1 MAFIKD
7 QTPTSPIRQ
16 ALATCKGA
24 VTATAL
30 FSFCGNVLLFVSPLY
45 MLQVYDRVLSSRS
58 GSTLLMLT
66 LVAAFLLAVL
76 GSLEAVRSR
85 MLVRAGARLDHL
97 LSGRTFAALF
107 DQAVKQPG
115 TVNGQVLRD
124 LDSVRDFATGPAL
137 LVFCDAP
144 WAPLFIIMAF
154 VLHPLLGV
162 VTLVG
167 GIVIFTLAV
176 VNEMS
181 TRKAL
186 KDSGTVSFQ
195 ATAFA
200 DASLRNAEVLHAMG
214 MVPAMQARWQMR
226 HQAALA
232 LQSQAADRAGML
244 LAVSKFFR
252 LFLQSSILG
261 VGAWL
266 AMDDAITGGS
276 IVAASIIMGRALA
289 PIEMAV
295 GHWKSFVGARGAYA
309 RLNEMLIAGAKAPS
323 RMALP
328 RPKGDIAL
336 ERVFVVPPGS
346 RTAIIKGVSFALEA
360 GEVLGIVGPSAAG
373 KSTLARAM
381 VGVWPV
387 GSGVVRLDG
396 ADLATLPRDQVGP
409 SLGYLPQDVEL
420 FDGTV
425 AENIAR
431 FGELDAAKVVDAA
444 LKAGVHEIILGL
456 PDGYDTRIGEGG
468 RALSGGQRQRVALAR
483 ALYDNPAFVVLDEP
497 NSNLDTAGEQALV
510 EAVAGCKSRRATTVV
525 VTHRLSILGI
535 VDKILVLNN
544 GEIELFGSR
553 DEVLSRLARPHVVGN
568 QPQPKPVA
576 GSTAPAAANA

>member
-1 MAFIKD
+1 MAFNQD

-24 VTATAL
+24 VTAVAL
-30 FSFCGNVLLFVSPLY
+30 FSFCGNLLLFVSPLY

-58 GSTLLMLT
+58 SSTLLMLT
-66 LVAAFLLAVL
+66 LIAAFLLAIL
-76 GSLEAVRSR
+76 GAIEAVRSR
-85 MLVRAGARLDHL
+85 VLVRAGARMDQVLAT
-97 LSGRTFAALF
+97 RTFTSLF
-107 DQAVKQPG
+107 DQAVKKPG
-115 TVNGQVLRD
+115 TVSGQVLRD

-144 WAPLFIIMAF
+144 WAPLFIAVTF
-154 VLHPLLGV
+154 LLHPLLGV

-167 GIVIFTLAV
+167 GITIFSLAV
-176 VNEMS
+176 INEMS

-186 KDSGTVSFQ
+186 KDANTMSFQ
-195 ATAFA
+195 ASAFA
-200 DASLRNAEVLHAMG
+200 DTSLRNAEVLHAMG
-214 MVPAMQARWQMR
+214 MMPGIAKRWQMR
-226 HQAALA
+226 HETALA

-244 LAVSKFFR
+244 LALSKFLR
-252 LFLQSSILG
+252 LFLQSAILG

-266 AMDDAITGGS
+266 ALDDAITGGS

-295 GHWKSFVGARGAYA
+295 GHWKSFVGARGAYG
-309 RLNEMLIAGAKAPS
+309 RLNEILIAGAQQPS
-323 RMALP
+323 RMSLP
-328 RPKGDIAL
+328 RPKGAIAL
-336 ERVFVVPPGS
+336 ERVFVVPPAS

-387 GSGVVRLDG
+387 NAGVVRLDG
-396 ADLATLPRDQVGP
+396 ADLATLPRDQIGP
-409 SLGYLPQDVEL
+409 ALGYLPQDVEL

-431 FGELDAAKVVDAA
+431 FGELDAAKVVDASI
-444 LKAGVHEIILGL
+444 KAGVHEIILGL
-456 PDGYDTRIGEGG
+456 PDGYDTRIGESG

-510 EAVAGCKSRRATTVV
+510 EAVMGCKERSATTVV

-553 DEVLSRLARPHVVGN
+553 DEVMARLSRPQVVAN
-568 QPQPKPVA
+568 QSQPKAV
-576 GSTAPAAANA
+576 PAAAAATA